1 MASQFQQAL
10 EIIRSSSAC
19 TADRGTSFEKLV
31 KVFLENDATQIQQ
44 YEKVWHYSEWAKLHQ
59 GFSPKDIGIDLVA
72 KIRDEDTFC
81 AIQCKIYGAD
91 NAISKEDLDSFI
103 SASASRIFSRLL
115 LVDTSNVG
123 IGKNA
128 QHVFDNLDK
137 DYLRIQSSELEN
149 SLIDWVTFV
158 REDRV
163 RLRKK
168 HGPLPH
174 QEQAVAD
181 IRKGLAE
188 ADRGKLIM
196 ACGTGKTF
204 TSLLVAQT
212 LAGKGKLVLYM
223 VPSLSLMSQSIRE
236 WKNDAVEDFTAFSA
250 CSDKTVGNRK
260 KDDQVIVSLHDLAF
274 PATTDPKQLAS
285 RIKNA
290 NPDKMTVVFSTYH
303 SIEVIKQA
311 QIDYGLNDFDL
322 IICDEAHRTTG
333 ATLSSDD
340 DESTFVQIHSND
352 NVRGAKRLYMTATP
366 RIYGEKA
373 KEQAENENVNLAS
386 MDDETKYGKV
396 LFHRGFGWAVENN
409 LLTDYKVVVL
419 AVDEGIVS
427 ANVQNRLAE
436 GSELKLDDATK
447 IVGCYKAL
455 AKVGFRD
462 GKNPPHGVSLNPM
475 RRALAFCQNIKL
487 SKLLEEEFA
496 KVVDEYTSKEEAAPD
511 EGDVLKV
518 EVKHV
523 DGGFDADLRTERL
536 NWLRD
541 ETDENICRVLTN
553 VRCLSE
559 GVDVPTLD
567 AIIFMHPRKSQID
580 VVQSVG
586 RVMRLSKGKELGYV
600 ILPITV
606 APGISPEKALNDN
619 EKYKVVW
626 QILNALRAHDERFD
640 STINRLGLG
649 EDVSDR
655 LEIVGVGAREEL
667 EATTAVVE
675 DIKPKKKDRSA
686 DDEKS
691 DDAAEEKS
699 AEEEES
705 EQKSFILSDLSQA
718 IKAKIVERCG
728 TRDYWEK
735 WAHDIARIAQQHIT
749 RIQTIVLNEGT
760 SERDAF
766 DAFLDEI
773 RDDLNPEI
781 TRTEAIEMLAQHL
794 ITKPVF
800 DTLFQGNKF
809 TAENTVS
816 KAMQS
821 VLDTLYRHNIEKEA
835 DTLEKFYASVKRR
848 AADIIT
854 ATGRQTLVLEL
865 YERFFRNAFP
875 TMTER
880 LGIVYTPVE
889 VVDFIVHS
897 VNDVLKDEFG
907 KTLGN
912 KNIHILDPFTGTGTF
927 ITRLMQSGVI
937 APEDLPYKYKNEIHA
952 NEIVLL
958 AYYIAAINVEAVYQD
973 IAQENQ
979 YEPFNGIVL
988 TDTFQL
994 YEQGSDMI
1002 ANLLPDN
1009 SSRRKRQKER
1019 KITVIFGNPPYS
1031 AGQKSANDNAANIE
1045 YPNLDSRIRDTYAA
1059 SSETTNKTAIYDSYI
1074 RAFRWASDRIGDEGV
1089 IGFVSGAG
1097 WIDGSATDGLRK
1109 HLREEFS
1116 KIYVFHLRGNAR
1128 TSGELR
1134 RKEKGNVFGEGSRSP
1149 IAITVLVKNKLS
1161 EKSGQIYFCD
1171 IGDYFDGA
1179 QKLSIIKHYKSV
1191 NGIHAEKKWVSL
1203 TPDDHHDWVN
1213 QGEKDFEKF
1222 ITIGD
1227 KKDKSQIA
1235 LFEIYSS
1242 GVKTQ
1247 RDAWCVNSSG
1257 ERILYNLNRAK
1268 DFYDQQAD
1276 ELARTRITKPSI
1288 SADDFI
1294 DRDPRRF
1301 SWCQRTI
1308 LSLSKGT
1315 RFSIEGELIYRHSY
1329 RPFFKQ
1335 FLYRDSLLNWSD
1347 YLQRRMFSDK
1357 NSSNRVIAVTGV
1369 GSRSFS
1375 CLLTDEIPCLDL
1387 LEKGQCFPLRVY
1399 EKVKAAEGLFAANGS
1414 IGDYKSSDG
1423 ISDEGLKHFQS
1434 AYPNASFTKED
1445 LFYYVY
1451 GLLHSPDYR
1460 ERFQNNLSKELPR
1473 IPAVKRYEDF
1483 KAFSDAGRK
1492 LGDLHVNYEKVA
1504 PYAVTFKQ
1512 GDLRLADIKDPKA
1525 FYRVQKMKFAGVR
1538 GKIDKSTVI
1547 YNNNITMMNVPV
1559 EAYDYVVNG
1568 KSALDWVMERQSV
1581 KTDKDSGIVNDAND
1595 YANERMNNPAYPL
1608 ELFQRVITVSLE
1620 TMKIVKSLPALDID

>member
-1 MASQFQQAL
+1 MPSQFQQAL
-10 EIIRSSSAC
+10 EMIRNASTS
-19 TADRGTSFEKLV
+19 TVDRGTSFEKLV
-31 KVFLENDATQIQQ
+31 KVFLENDATQTQQ
-44 YEKVWHYSEWAKLHQ
+44 YEKVWHYSDWAKQHPGYSQ
-59 GFSPKDIGIDLVA
+59 KDIGIDLVA
-72 KIRDEDTFC
+72 KIRDESTFC
-81 AIQCKIYGAD
+81 AIQCKIYGAE

-103 SASASRIFSRLL
+103 SASASNDFSRLL

-137 DYLRIQSSELEN
+137 EYLRIQSSELEN

-174 QEQAVAD
+174 QEQALEA
-181 IRKGLAE
+181 IKEGLAE

-260 KDDQVIVSLHDLAF
+260 SDDQVIVSLHDLAF

-285 RIKNA
+285 RVKNA
-290 NPDKMTVVFSTYH
+290 NPEKMTVVFSTYH
-303 SIEVIKQA
+303 SIDVIKSA
-311 QIDYGLNDFDL
+311 QIDFGLKEFDL

-333 ATLSSDD
+333 ATLATDD
-340 DESTFVQIHSND
+340 DESTFVQIHSNK
-352 NVRGAKRLYMTATP
+352 NVNGKKRLYMTATP

-373 KEQAENENVNLAS
+373 KAQAENESVNLAS

-427 ANVQNRLAE
+427 ENVQNRLSE

-455 AKVGFRD
+455 AKVGFKD
-462 GKNPPHGVSLNPM
+462 KKTSADTAALKPM

-487 SKLLEEEFA
+487 SKLLEDEFV
-496 KVVDEYTSKEEAAPD
+496 KVVDEYTSKEGPSAD
-511 EGDVLKV
+511 DDDVLKV

-541 ETDENICRVLTN
+541 DTDSNVCRVLTN

-586 RVMRLSKGKELGYV
+586 RVMRLSAGKELGYV

-655 LEIVGVGAREEL
+655 LEVVGVGAREEL

-675 DIKPKKKDRSA
+675 DIKPKKKEHSA

-691 DDAAEEKS
+691 SDSLDENPAE
-699 AEEEES
+699 AP
-705 EQKSFILSDLSQA
+705 EQQSFVLSDLSQA
-718 IKAKIVERCG
+718 IKAKIVDRCG
-728 TRDYWEK
+728 TRDYWEN
-735 WAHDIARIAQQHIT
+735 WAHDIAKIAQQHIT
-749 RIQTIVLNEGT
+749 RIQSIVLNEGT
-760 SERDAF
+760 AERIAF

-773 RDDLNPEI
+773 RDDLNPSI

-794 ITKPVF
+794 ITRPVF
-800 DTLFQGNKF
+800 DTLFQGNQF
-809 TAENTVS
+809 TVENAVS

-821 VLDTLYRHNIEKEA
+821 VLDTLYKQNIDKESES
-835 DTLEKFYASVKRR
+835 LEKFYASVKRR
-848 AADIIT
+848 AADIST

-865 YERFFRNAFP
+865 YDRFFRNAFP
-875 TMTER
+875 MMTER

-897 VNDVLKDEFG
+897 VSDVLKDEFG
-907 KTLGN
+907 KSFSD
-912 KNIHILDPFTGTGTF
+912 KNVHVLDPFTGTGTF
-927 ITRLMQSGVI
+927 ITRLMQSGLI
-937 APEDLPYKYKNEIHA
+937 SPEALSYKYKNEIHA

-958 AYYIAAINVEAVYQD
+958 AYYIAAINIEAVYQD
-973 IAQENQ
+973 IAKENQ
-979 YEPFNGIVL
+979 YQPFNGMVL

-994 YEQGSDMI
+994 YEQDRDMI

-1009 SSRRKRQKER
+1009 SNRRKKQKER
-1019 KITVIFGNPPYS
+1019 KITVILGNPPYS
-1031 AGQKSANDNAANIE
+1031 KGQKSANDNAANIA
-1045 YPNLDSRIRDTYAA
+1045 YPNLDKRIEDTYAA
-1059 SSETTNKTAIYDSYI
+1059 FSSATLKNSLYDSYI
-1074 RAFRWASDRIGDEGV
+1074 RAYRWASDRLGDEGV
-1089 IGFVSGAG
+1089 IAFVSGAS
-1097 WIDGSATDGLRK
+1097 WIDRSFADGMRK
-1109 HLREEFS
+1109 ALCEEFA
-1116 KIYVFHLRGNAR
+1116 KIYVFALGGDVRKDML
-1128 TSGELR
+1128 SKGEA
-1134 RKEKGNVFGEGSRSP
+1134 GEGGNIFGQGSMTG
-1149 IAITVLVKNKLS
+1149 ICITVLVKNKS
-1161 EKSGQIYFCD
+1161 KSLNDILFFD
-1171 IGDYFDGA
+1171 IGKKLDRE
-1179 QKLSIIKHYKSV
+1179 QKLGSIKHFKSV
-1191 NGIHAEKKWVSL
+1191 SGITRENKWLSISPDENG
-1203 TPDDHHDWVN
+1203 DWIN
-1213 QGEKDFEKF
+1213 QGDTAYAKF
-1222 ITIGD
+1222 IQIGS
-1227 KKDKSQIA
+1227 KTDKSFKI
-1235 LFEIYSS
+1235 FIDHSN

-1247 RDAWCVNSSG
+1247 RDSWCYNYSIKKLAINCSNMVEYYNSFAKKLANSSVQKIK
-1257 ERILYNLNRAK
+1257 ENVP
-1268 DFYDQQAD
+1268 YDS
-1276 ELARTRITKPSI
+1276 KSI
-1288 SADDFI
+1288 SWSEHLFANISRGAIAQYDENQI
-1294 DRDPRRF
+1294 V
-1301 SWCQRTI
+1301 
-1308 LSLSKGT
+1308 LSL
-1315 RFSIEGELIYRHSY
+1315 Y
-1329 RPFFKQ
+1329 RPFTKQ
-1335 FLYRDSLLNWSD
+1335 HLYYSKKFNDRQGQTSRIFSRADS
-1347 YLQRRMFSDK
+1347 K
-1357 NSSNRVIAVTGV
+1357 NFVIAVTGV
-1369 GSRSFS
+1369 GSRSGFS
-1375 CLLTDEIPCLDL
+1375 CLMANTIPDIEIMTN
-1387 LEKGQCFPLRVY
+1387 GQIFPLYIDDKPEARSDFFG
-1399 EKVKAAEGLFAANGS
+1399 KSPIDQANS
-1414 IGDYKSSDG
+1414 ESSAL
-1423 ISDEGLKHFQS
+1423 SDEGLKYFQN
-1434 AYPNASFTKED
+1434 AYHGNSVTKEEV
-1445 LFYYVY
+1445 FYYIY
-1451 GLLHSPDYR
+1451 GFLHSPQYR
-1460 ERFQNNLSKELPR
+1460 ERFQNNLTKELPR
-1473 IPAVKRYEDF
+1473 IPAVRRYSDF

-1492 LGDLHVNYEKVA
+1492 LGELHVNYEKIA
-1504 PYAVTFKQ
+1504 LYPVTYKE
-1512 GDLRLADIKDPKA
+1512 GDLRLADIKDAKA
-1525 FYRVQKMKFAGVR
+1525 FHRVQKMKFAGAR
-1538 GKIDKSTVI
+1538 GKTDKSTVI
-1547 YNNNITMMNVPV
+1547 YNQNITMTNIPL
-1559 EAYDYVVNG
+1559 EAYDYVING
-1568 KSALDWVMERQSV
+1568 KSALDWVMDRQSV

-1595 YANERMNNPAYPL
+1595 YANETMNNPAYPL

-1620 TMKIVKSLPALDID
+1620 TMKIVRSLPALDID